1 MSLLLELDHVSKS
14 FGGLAAVSNLN
25 IEIEQGELAGLIGPN
40 GAGKTTVFNLL
51 TGVYVPTA
59 GQIRFNETAINGM
72 RPNAITALGIA
83 RTFQNI
89 RLFKSLSALDNVRVA
104 AHLQTRVGLW
114 SSIFRTRASI
124 ANDLTID
131 ALARDVLD
139 RLQLTHVAD
148 VRSADLPYGLQRR
161 LEIAR
166 ALATKPQLL
175 LLDEPAAGLNPIEK
189 AELMELIV
197 AVREAFGLTVLLIEH
212 DMRVVMGI
220 CERIHVLD
228 YGEVIASGAPS
239 AISRDPRVIAAYLG
253 VEGEPC

>member
-1 MSLLLELDHVSKS
+1 MSDLLQLDRVSKS

-25 IEIEQGELAGLIGPN
+25 ISIRQGELAGLIGPN

-51 TGVYVPTA
+51 TGVYVPTS
-59 GQIRFNETAINGM
+59 GNIQFSGTVINGM
-72 RPNAITALGIA
+72 RPNAIAARGIA

-114 SSIFRTRASI
+114 SSIFRTRASL
-124 ANDLTID
+124 ANDLTLD
-131 ALARDVLD
+131 ALARDVLE

-175 LLDEPAAGLNPIEK
+175 LLDEPAAGLNPNEK
-189 AELMELIV
+189 AELMDLIV
-197 AVREAFGLTVLLIEH
+197 SVRKAFGLTVLLIEH

-220 CERIHVLD
+220 CEKIHVLD
-228 YGEVIASGAPS
+228 YGEIIASGDPAT
-239 AISRDPRVIAAYLG
+239 ISQDPRVIAAYLG

>member
-25 IEIEQGELAGLIGPN
+25 IEIEQRELAGLIGPN

-114 SSIFRTRASI
+114 SSILRTRASI